1 MCSFI
6 CWTILGA
13 VGIICGISIIIGF
26 RNPEIS
32 RVKNREIVMQSI
44 SIENQKNLG
53 RAQLIP
59 MYWKDMIVN
68 R

>member
-1 MCSFI
+1 M
-6 CWTILGA
+6 
-13 VGIICGISIIIGF
+13 
-26 RNPEIS
+26 
-32 RVKNREIVMQSI
+32 NREIVMQSI

-59 MYWKDMIVN
+59 MYWKDMLVN